1 MNRTI
6 PIIALL
12 LSICAIAYAVW
23 LQQSLTDRATE
34 AVAAAL
40 DEAEVRDRA
49 QATALVAEFV
59 EELKARVQEAKQ
71 EYQDDIERTE
81 SKVAEIVK
89 QAETFIQQWS
99 AQAEQD
105 LEQLREKIDE
115 LQDETRQEMA
125 EQLERLQQQTGTAE
139 PASAEA
145 TQDTVEPLP

>member
-23 LQQSLTDRATE
+23 LQQTLNDRATK
-34 AVAAAL
+34 AVDAAL
-40 DEAEVRDRA
+40 NEAEASARA
-49 QATALVAEFV
+49 QATALVEEFV
-59 EELKARVQEAKQ
+59 DELRTSVDEAKQ
-71 EYQDDIERTE
+71 EYQNATERAE
-81 SKVAEIVK
+81 NKVAEIVK

-115 LQDETRQEMA
+115 LQDETRREMA
-125 EQLERLQQQTGTAE
+125 EQLEHLQQETSTAE